1 MTKRGPSRRTNF
13 RIIAVSA
20 LAMLNWSSTLQAQ
33 MIDNT
38 PAPNIAKA
46 GINKSLPDE
55 IGFLA
60 NFWMTIH
67 TEARDLLR
75 FH

>member
-1 MTKRGPSRRTNF
+1 
-13 RIIAVSA
+13 
-20 LAMLNWSSTLQAQ
+20 

-38 PAPNIAKA
+38 QTPNIATA

-55 IGFLA
+55 IGFGQLLDGRPSTQERA
-60 NFWMTIH
+60 ISS
-67 TEARDLLR
+67 DLLR

>member
-1 MTKRGPSRRTNF
+1 MRTNF

-33 MIDNT
+33 MIDST
-38 PAPNIAKA
+38 QAPNIATA

-60 NFWMTIH
+60 NFWMATIH
-67 TEARDLLR
+67 TGALR
-75 FH
+75 SPQLSCPPL